1 MIRFTNIELRVIQ
14 SRPELRHLLTVN
26 LTSELEPVVARPTE
40 IPTSSV
46 LNIPPSE
53 VSRLPSSERVVSAE
67 LAGKKK
73 SRRNKYKKHKTS
85 KS

>member
-1 MIRFTNIELRVIQ
+1 MCRSVNDVC
-14 SRPELRHLLTVN
+14 LLTIN
-26 LTSELEPVVARPTE
+26 LTSELESVVARPTE

-67 LAGKKK
+67 LAGKK
-73 SRRNKYKKHKTS
+73 SRKNKYKKHKTS
-85 KS
+85 KN